1 MSDDYRK
8 SFCSLTDRLYYTAR
22 SKRIS
27 YTLQEWSPWKDF
39 YDIVPLEDDETG
51 IPEVRQIA
59 EKKGKG
65 GIVYD
70 LSGCRVKNGEV
81 PKGVFIQNGK
91 KFVVKWNTAPTIFK
105 EEGWKTV

>member
-1 MSDDYRK
+1 MTIGNPFVHLQIDSITLHVPK
-8 SFCSLTDRLYYTAR
+8 ESVTLY
-22 SKRIS
+22 KN
-27 YTLQEWSPWKDF
+27 ESPWKDF

-70 LSGCRVKNGEV
+70 LSGRRVKNGEV
-81 PKGVFIQNGK
+81 PKGVFIKNGK
-91 KFVVKWNTAPTIFK
+91 KFVVK
-105 EEGWKTV
+105 